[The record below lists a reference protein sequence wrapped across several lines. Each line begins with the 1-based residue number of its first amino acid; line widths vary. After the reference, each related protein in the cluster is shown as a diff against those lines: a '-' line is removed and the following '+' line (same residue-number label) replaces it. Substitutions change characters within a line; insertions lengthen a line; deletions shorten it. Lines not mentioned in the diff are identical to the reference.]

1 MIIHMLQAGA
11 GDCFV
16 IDFENG
22 KCVLIDGGIPET
34 YSDSLKPLLQR
45 LNSEG
50 KCIENLICTHFD
62 NDHIGGLLKFVTNN
76 GDYKQPCIIR
86 VEHIICNHFE
96 EAEKILSTYYYS
108 GTRDISYHQQQTFE
122 ELCSKNHYPMP
133 AFPITENTIIKGT
146 GYSLRFVAPSQS
158 ALDRCKEAVAPEQPT
173 NERNSISATIY
184 DDIEHWKSIPPT
196 SSGLNVFNKA
206 SLAFELITS
215 NRMLLFCGDADMNT
229 YRDNL
234 HESYDLIKLSHH
246 GTYHGNEC
254 FIGKDPIIAD
264 KYIISTSSTRY
275 YHPERPLLAGVLLQ
289 RRHKEIILNYNLFYM
304 PTRGYRLLDN
314 SEQQVKYNFSATVQ
328 DRIEIGD

>member
-1 MIIHMLQAGA
+1 MIIHVLKADV
-11 GDCFV
+11 GDCFIV
-16 IDFENG
+16 DFNNG
-22 KCVLIDGGIPET
+22 KCILIDGGIPNT
-34 YSDSLKPLLQR
+34 YQANLKKLLQQ
-45 LNSEG
+45 LNTEG
-50 KCIENLICTHFD
+50 KCIEYLICTHFD
-62 NDHIGGLLKFVTNN
+62 NDHIGGLIEFVTDN
-76 GDYKQPCIIR
+76 GDYTQPNIIR
-86 VEHIICNHFE
+86 VERIICNHFE
-96 EAEKILSTYYYS
+96 EAEKALSTYYYS
-108 GTRDISYHQQQTFE
+108 GTRDISYRQQQSFE

-133 AFPITENTIIKGT
+133 AFPITEETVFEGT

-158 ALDRCKEAVAPEQPT
+158 ALDQCKEAVAPEQPT
-173 NERNSISATIY
+173 NESNTISATIY

-215 NRMLLFCGDADMNT
+215 NRMLLFCGDADMNA

-254 FIGKDPIIAD
+254 FIGEDPIIAD
-264 KYIISTSSTRY
+264 RYIISTSSTRY
-275 YHPERPLLAGVLLQ
+275 YHPERPLLAGLLLQ
-289 RRHKEIILNYNLFYM
+289 RRHKEIILNYDLFYM

-314 SEQQVKYNFSATVQ
+314 PEQQEKYSFSATVQ